1 MAYITGI
8 IGMRL
13 PESALVVWWAFIKS
27 KKDAKIE
34 DGRRGG
40 WCCAAD
46 FGRRVFLQELCHIA
60 DC

>member
-40 WCCAAD
+40 WCCAAGD
-46 FGRRVFLQELCHIA
+46 PARAIPHYCLLMVV
-60 DC
+60 